1 MGGLRSLL
9 MMDTIFF
16 ILSKV
21 VQFGIEPLNWALLF
35 ILLSVL
41 FLGLRKTHLV
51 KRFLLLGLIDLLVV
65 GYLPTSELPLRFL
78 EDLVAKSPLTS
89 IAGDQIGAI
98 VILGGAVEGGLI
110 GPERGEVSLEGSAER
125 VTKGLELMRTYPN
138 TPFIYSGFSGKLVP
152 RGISEADAFRALVHE
167 QGLEGHPGYY
177 ENQSRNTYEN
187 VLFIKQILKQ
197 IHGENKAIKP
207 VLLITSASHMYRSI
221 QLFQK
226 QEMVVIPV
234 PVDYQTGTS
243 VSSIHWGVFDLTEGS
258 RLWNR
263 LLHELIGLAAYWVT
277 GKL

>member
-9 MMDTIFF
+9 TMDTIFF

-51 KRFLLLGLIDLLVV
+51 KRFLLLGLMDLLVV
-65 GYLPTSELPLRFL
+65 GYLPTSELPLRVL
-78 EDLVAKSPLTS
+78 EDLVAKSPLMS

-167 QGLEGHPGYY
+167 QGLEGHLGYY

-197 IHGENKAIKP
+197 IYGENEAIKP

-226 QEMVVIPV
+226 QEIAVIPV

>member
-9 MMDTIFF
+9 TMDTIFF

-51 KRFLLLGLIDLLVV
+51 KRFLLLGLMDLLVV
-65 GYLPTSELPLRFL
+65 GYLPTSELPLRVL
-78 EDLVAKSPLTS
+78 EDLVAKSPLMS

-167 QGLEGHPGYY
+167 QGLEGHLGYY

-197 IHGENKAIKP
+197 IYGENEAIKP

-226 QEMVVIPV
+226 QEMAVIPV